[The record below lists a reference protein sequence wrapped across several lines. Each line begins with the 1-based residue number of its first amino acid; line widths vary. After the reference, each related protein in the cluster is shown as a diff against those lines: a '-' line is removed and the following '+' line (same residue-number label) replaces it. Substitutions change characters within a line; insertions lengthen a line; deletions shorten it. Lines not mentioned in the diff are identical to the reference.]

1 MASVGDATNTDEYV
15 PISMPMSNAIA
26 NSLNVEAPS
35 TPEPITKRAIT
46 GSTDEI
52 DVFVD
57 RMST

>member
-1 MASVGDATNTDEYV
+1 
-15 PISMPMSNAIA
+15 MSNDRE
-26 NSLNVEAPS
+26 SLNVEAPS
-35 TPEPITKRAIT
+35 TPEPITRRAIT